1 MDLSTIPTLRHSI
14 ENILGRPPAVPRWQE
29 RPDAEGRDS
38 CSPVG
43 PIDYSL
49 HALTSQDHSSG
60 HKEQDSVDFSDTTG
74 QFFTSDDVRSPGGD
88 DVTDVDVPDGD
99 VTDDVY
105 DVGGDSASET
115 GRESVCSGGGTDVS
129 ISEEGPERRVK
140 RMRRVRTTFSAEQLK
155 ALEDVFKVTHY
166 PDVHTREQLAR
177 KTKLPEARVQIWFQN
192 RRAKWRKYE
201 KLTNFGGLGFLQN
214 TDMAMVPAPHTAA
227 ITRVDPKDKT
237 KERTRALQPGS
248 PAISPVLPTIHS
260 VTVPTTLYTSPIP
273 SCTIV
278 PLGFP
283 PPTTPDSE
291 TRRCSSIAALRMKAK
306 EYEAALGMQFMYN
319 KQ

>member
-1 MDLSTIPTLRHSI
+1 MDLSSMPTLRHSI
-14 ENILGRPPAVPRWQE
+14 DNILGRSPAVPRWQE
-29 RPDAEGRDS
+29 HPDTERTDT

-49 HALTSQDHSSG
+49 HSLTPHG
-60 HKEQDSVDFSDTTG
+60 RNSVQEESDTVEFSERSD
-74 QFFTSDDVRSPGGD
+74 QLFASDDARSPGD
-88 DVTDVDVPDGD
+88 DATDVDVPDGD
-99 VTDDVY
+99 VTDADVY
-105 DVGGDSASET
+105 DVGDSASET
-115 GRESVCSGGGTDVS
+115 GRESVCSGGTDTAV
-129 ISEEGPERRVK
+129 SEEGSDRRAK

-227 ITRVDPKDKT
+227 ITRIDPKV
-237 KERTRALQPGS
+237 RT
-248 PAISPVLPTIHS
+248 I
-260 VTVPTTLYTSPIP
+260 
-273 SCTIV
+273 
-278 PLGFP
+278 
-283 PPTTPDSE
+283 
-291 TRRCSSIAALRMKAK
+291 
-306 EYEAALGMQFMYN
+306 
-319 KQ
+319 

>member
-1 MDLSTIPTLRHSI
+1 MDLSSMPTLRHSI
-14 ENILGRPPAVPRWQE
+14 DNILGRSPAVPRWQE
-29 RPDAEGRDS
+29 HPDTERTDT

-49 HALTSQDHSSG
+49 HSLTPHG
-60 HKEQDSVDFSDTTG
+60 RNSVQEESDTVEFSERSD
-74 QFFTSDDVRSPGGD
+74 QLFASDDARSPGD
-88 DVTDVDVPDGD
+88 DATDVDVPDGD
-99 VTDDVY
+99 VTDADVY
-105 DVGGDSASET
+105 DVGDSASET
-115 GRESVCSGGGTDVS
+115 GRESVCSGGTDTAV
-129 ISEEGPERRVK
+129 SEEGSDRRAK

-214 TDMAMVPAPHTAA
+214 TDMAM
-227 ITRVDPKDKT
+227 DKT
-237 KERTRALQPGS
+237 KERTHPLQPGS
-248 PAISPVLPTIHS
+248 PTLNSILPTIHS

-273 SCTIV
+273 SCNIV
-278 PLGFP
+278 PIGF
-283 PPTTPDSE
+283 PTTPDSE

>member
-14 ENILGRPPAVPRWQE
+14 DNILGRSAAVPRWQGRPGTE
-29 RPDAEGRDS
+29 RKDT

-49 HALTSQDHSSG
+49 HSLASQESRSAQ
-60 HKEQDSVDFSDTTG
+60 EAQDTVEISDTTG
-74 QFFTSDDVRSPGGD
+74 RFFASEDVRSPGD
-88 DVTDVDVPDGD
+88 NDVATDVEAPDGD
-99 VTDDVY
+99 VTDADVF

-115 GRESVCSGGGTDVS
+115 GRESVCSGGTDASV
-129 ISEEGPERRVK
+129 SEEGSDRRVK

-237 KERTRALQPGS
+237 KERPRPLQPGS
-248 PAISPVLPTIHS
+248 PSINPVLPTIHS

-278 PLGFP
+278 PIGF
-283 PPTTPDSE
+283 PTTPDSE